1 MRAVQDV
8 TSEEDHVTRVHLC
21 LYLAARIL
29 TCHAG
34 ETINCFIGVTGI
46 DNGFNVAKFADTV
59 VSDTVGIGVNRLVL
73 GPYRHPHAPILLI
86 CTVKREHAPQSVSGK
101 VGM

>member
-59 VSDTVGIGVNRLVL
+59 VSDTVGIGVIGSFWEPTVIHM
-73 GPYRHPHAPILLI
+73 HPFSSSA
-86 CTVKREHAPQSVSGK
+86 RSSASHAPQSVSGK